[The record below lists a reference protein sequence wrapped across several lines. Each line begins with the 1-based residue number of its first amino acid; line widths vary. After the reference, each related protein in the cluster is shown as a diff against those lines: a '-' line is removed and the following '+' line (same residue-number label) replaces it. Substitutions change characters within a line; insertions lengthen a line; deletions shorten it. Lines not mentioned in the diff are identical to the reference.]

1 LKLWFN
7 RFDNLHRR
15 LFNKYITSRNN

>member
-15 LFNKYITSRNN
+15 LFHKYITKRQN